1 MSNTE
6 AYFTLSFYSLRS
18 QKPLEDSKCFAP
30 GPPDHTCLYA
40 KAPIP
45 LSKKNH
51 ASLDSLQ
58 SQTTPNMYNP
68 LSRTHTPNP
77 TIGKQ

>member
-1 MSNTE
+1 MTNTE
-6 AYFTLSFYSLRS
+6 VYFTLSFYSLRS

-30 GPPDHTCLYA
+30 GPAYHTC
-40 KAPIP
+40 PNPP